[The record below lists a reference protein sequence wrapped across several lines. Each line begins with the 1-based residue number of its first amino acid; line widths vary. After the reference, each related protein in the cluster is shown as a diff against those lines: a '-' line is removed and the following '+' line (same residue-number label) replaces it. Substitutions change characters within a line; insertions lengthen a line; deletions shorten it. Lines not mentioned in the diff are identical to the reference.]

1 MSVPVPGRGPGS
13 GSGSGSGTGP
23 GSGPGAAPG
32 GGSGARTG
40 NPAAWSPRTL
50 LGLLVAEL
58 RKMLSTSAW
67 WALLVPA
74 GLIALLVTLITA
86 EAAGLAFTPSLAQS
100 LALGSFSAKFA
111 VVLGLVCATAE
122 NRHRTLATSYLT
134 APGRPQLLV
143 AKVVVAAVLGAGY
156 GLFSALFGLLG
167 MVFGGG
173 QLTGGDFGSV
183 LEVSAVALVVFAL
196 WAVLGVGL
204 GTLVNNQLAAIV
216 GVLVYL
222 LLVEQIIGG
231 LASLSNLGRI
241 DDYLP
246 GGSATA
252 SLTGL
257 AGSEPFGGGFGAFG
271 VPWWLAL
278 LIFFGYAVVA
288 VLAGAAAAQRRD
300 IN

>member
-1 MSVPVPGRGPGS
+1 PGRTPLMSVPVPGRGPGS
-13 GSGSGSGTGP
+13 GSGSGP

-32 GGSGARTG
+32 GGSGARGG

-74 GLIALLVTLITA
+74 GLI
-86 EAAGLAFTPSLAQS
+86 
-100 LALGSFSAKFA
+100 
-111 VVLGLVCATAE
+111 
-122 NRHRTLATSYLT
+122 
-134 APGRPQLLV
+134 
-143 AKVVVAAVLGAGY
+143 
-156 GLFSALFGLLG
+156 GLLG

-173 QLTGGDFGSV
+173 QLTGGDVGAV
-183 LEVSAVALVVFAL
+183 IQVSTVALVVFAL

-231 LASLSNLGRI
+231 LASLGNLGRI
-241 DDYLP
+241 DD
-246 GGSATA
+246 
-252 SLTGL
+252 
-257 AGSEPFGGGFGAFG
+257 
-271 VPWWLAL
+271 
-278 LIFFGYAVVA
+278 
-288 VLAGAAAAQRRD
+288 
-300 IN
+300 

>member
-1 MSVPVPGRGPGS
+1 MSVPVPGHGS
-13 GSGSGSGTGP
+13 GSGAAP
-23 GSGPGAAPG
+23 AAGPGAGVA
-32 GGSGARTG
+32 
-40 NPAAWSPRTL
+40 NPSAWSPKTL

-58 RKMLSTSAW
+58 RKTLSTAAW

-74 GLIALLVTLITA
+74 GLIALLVTLVTA

-122 NRHRTLATSYLT
+122 SRHRTLATSYLT

-156 GLFSALFGLLG
+156 GLFSAVFGLLG

-173 QLTGGDFGSV
+173 QVTGSELGSV
-183 LEVSAVALVVFAL
+183 FEVSAVALVVFAL

-257 AGSEPFGGGFGAFG
+257 AGSEPFGTFGGFG

-278 LIFFGYAVVA
+278 LIFFGYALVA

>member
-13 GSGSGSGTGP
+13 APGSGSGAASGV
-23 GSGPGAAPG
+23 GSATPSG
-32 GGSGARTG
+32 G
-40 NPAAWSPRTL
+40 PAAWSPRTM

-58 RKMLSTSAW
+58 RKMLSTAAW

-111 VVLGLVCATAE
+111 VVLGLVCATSE
-122 NRHRTLATSYLT
+122 SRHRTLATSYLT
-134 APGRPQLLV
+134 APGRLQLLV
-143 AKVVVAAVLGAGY
+143 AKVLVAGVLGAGY
-156 GLFSALFGLLG
+156 GLFSSVFGLLG

-173 QLTGGDFGSV
+173 QVSGGEFGSV
-183 LEVSAVALVVFAL
+183 LQVSAVALLVFAL

-222 LLVEQIIGG
+222 LLVEQIISG

-246 GGSATA
+246 GGSAST

-257 AGSEPFGGGFGAFG
+257 AGSEPFGGGFGGFG
-271 VPWWLAL
+271 LPWWLAL
-278 LIFFGYAVVA
+278 LIFFGYALVA
-288 VLAGAAAAQRRD
+288 VLAGAAVAQRRD